1 MELFELWGLL
11 VPVLGAAEVVGALV
25 AGALVEGALELA
37 TGGVV
42 PASLEAAG
50 ALDEPLDVPHIE
62 ELPA

>member
-1 MELFELWGLL
+1 M
-11 VPVLGAAEVVGALV
+11 PVLGAAEVVGALV